1 MAQLTAP
8 ISPLVPPGEKGS
20 FVPHLSPILK
30 FVRHK
35 PVLASNWGIK
45 IRWGT
50 KRRKELST
58 VTSDLRVGATSTS
71 QTTDSDPRAAA
82 TDTPSGGGLS
92 AGSTARAPRWRRAYA
107 RRLMITDFLVLVW
120 VVYGAQIAW
129 FGTGSAT
136 IAMAQD
142 ARITDISYWA
152 FSALLIVAWM
162 WALSFVDS
170 RSERVIGTGSQ
181 EYIRVIDASL
191 RLFGFIAIVAFL
203 TQIEVARGYLLISL
217 PLGIVTL
224 VAGRWVWRQ
233 WLIMKRQRGEYSA
246 RVLLVGSL
254 ASVTQIAR
262 ELRRS
267 PSAGYLVVGACVPS
281 GKIAETVPGSGIP
294 IMGSVDAVERA
305 VAATGADTVAVTS
318 TDELPPDKVKQISWN
333 LEAGKQHLVLAP
345 SIIDIA
351 GPRLHT
357 RPVAGLPLIHV
368 ETPRFSKGQ
377 LFLKRMVDL
386 VCSAIG
392 VVLLSP
398 LLLALALAVRMTS
411 KGPILF
417 RQTRIGFRG
426 ADFTMLKFR
435 SMVVNA
441 EDLLEKLAQQ
451 ERHAGNEVLFKMKND
466 PRVTRVGRVM
476 RKYSLDELPQLFN
489 VIGGSMSLVGP
500 RPPLPTEVEKYADH
514 VHRRFLAKPGITGL
528 WQVSGRS
535 SLSWEET
542 VRLDLSYVENW
553 TLLGDLAILA
563 KTARAAAA
571 PGDTAH

>member
-1 MAQLTAP
+1 M
-8 ISPLVPPGEKGS
+8 
-20 FVPHLSPILK
+20 
-30 FVRHK
+30 
-35 PVLASNWGIK
+35 
-45 IRWGT
+45 
-50 KRRKELST
+50 
-58 VTSDLRVGATSTS
+58 TSDLRVGATSTS
-71 QTTDSDPRAAA
+71 QTTDSDARAVA
-82 TDTPSGGGLS
+82 
-92 AGSTARAPRWRRAYA
+92 AGSRSVSGESNGSAPPAPRWRRAYA
-107 RRLMITDFLVLVW
+107 RRLIITDFLVLVW

-129 FGTGSAT
+129 FGTGNAT
-136 IAMAQD
+136 VAMAHD
-142 ARITDISYWA
+142 ARITDFSYWT

-162 WALSFVDS
+162 WALSFIDS

-181 EYIRVIDASL
+181 EYIRVADASI

-262 ELRRS
+262 ELRRT

-281 GKIAETVPGSGIP
+281 GKIAETVPGSSIP
-294 IMGSVDAVERA
+294 VMGSVDAVERA
-305 VAATGADTVAVTS
+305 VFATEADTVAVTS

-345 SIIDIA
+345 SIIDVA

-377 LFLKRMVDL
+377 LFLKRAVDL
-386 VCSAIG
+386 VAGILG
-392 VVLLSP
+392 IIVLGP
-398 LLLALALAVRMTS
+398 LLVALAVMVRLTS
-411 KGPILF
+411 RGPALF
-417 RQTRIGFRG
+417 RQTRVGFRG
-426 ADFTMLKFR
+426 REFTMLKFR
-435 SMVVNA
+435 SMVVDA
-441 EDLLEKLAQQ
+441 EDLLEQMREQ
-451 ERHAGNEVLFKMKND
+451 ERDAGNEVMFKMRND
-466 PRVTRVGRVM
+466 PRVTRIGRVM
-476 RKYSLDELPQLFN
+476 RKFSLDELPQLFN

-500 RPPLPTEVEKYADH
+500 RPPLPTEVTQYADH

-535 SLSWEET
+535 LLSWEET

-553 TLLGDLAILA
+553 TLLGDMVILL
-563 KTARAAAA
+563 KTGRAAFA